1 LNPFLQAWKEIEM
14 HLQTGELRAYLDH
27 ELDQTAMER
36 TSLHLGSC
44 PECQARY
51 QAIEARSQRV
61 QSQMDVLQTT
71 SNRSPMPARAARE
84 RLKNRHNQPQM
95 EVTPM
100 LKKIFSR
107 RTRPVWAALA
117 VIAILAVSLAVP
129 SVRAIANNF
138 LGLFRVQQFTV
149 IQIDENQLESQLN
162 EVSANQLEA
171 LFADSVIFEGGG
183 KPLPVASLA
192 EASQQAGFSI
202 RLPSNAPE
210 PVVYEVLPS
219 LHASMQIDVRRAQ
232 GILDELGHDDVRLSK
247 SLDGELITVDVPA
260 AVAAN
265 YGDCQVRQL
274 ENDPAGPSP
283 IMMGQNCI
291 SIIQVPSPTV
301 NAPPDLDIN
310 QLGQAALE
318 VLGMSEQEAASFAQ
332 NIDWTTTLI
341 IPIPRYRA
349 QYEDVQVDGVP
360 GTLVSSG
367 GGGRNTA
374 LLWVKNGVVYAI
386 TGQLSKQAAIK
397 MANSLQ

>member
-1 LNPFLQAWKEIEM
+1 LKPFLQDWKEIEM

-51 QAIEARSQRV
+51 QAIEALSQRV
-61 QSQMDVLQTT
+61 QSRMEVLQTA
-71 SNRSPMPARAARE
+71 SNRSPMPAMAARE
-84 RLKNRHNQPQM
+84 RLNKRPTQTQM
-95 EVTPM
+95 EVIPM

-107 RTRPVWAALA
+107 RARPAWAVLA
-117 VIAILAVSLAVP
+117 VIAILSVSLAVP

-149 IQIDENQLESQLN
+149 IQIDENELESQLN

-171 LFADSVIFEGGG
+171 LFADSVTFEGGG
-183 KPLPVASLA
+183 EPLPVASPE

-202 RLPSNAPE
+202 RLPSDAPE
-210 PVVYEVLPS
+210 PVVYEVQPS
-219 LHASMQIDVRRAQ
+219 LNASMQIDVRRAQ
-232 GILDELGHDDVRLSK
+232 GILDELGHDDVRLPK
-247 SLDGELITVDVPA
+247 TLDGEFVTVEVPA

-265 YGDCQVRQL
+265 YGDCQAREV
-274 ENDPAGPSP
+274 ENDLEGPPP

-291 SIIQVPSPTV
+291 SFIQVPSPTV
-301 NAPPDLDIN
+301 SAPPDLDIN

-349 QYEDVQVDGVP
+349 QYEEVQVDGVQ

-367 GGGRNTA
+367 GNNFA

-386 TGQLSKQAAIK
+386 TGQGSKQAAIE